1 MSLKVVVDTNVFI
14 SSFWGGKPR
23 DIIDL
28 WSRGNIVLCIS
39 DEILREYLEVM
50 TRLNLSQDRI
60 EQFILLFGEK
70 HFIEDTNPI
79 QHFTIIKDDPDDNKF
94 IDCAVAGDAD
104 YVISG
109 DKHLLTLK
117 SFKDFTILT
126 PAEFLIIYDRC
137 RAE

>member
-50 TRLNLSQDRI
+50 TRLNLS
-60 EQFILLFGEK
+60 FTTG
-70 HFIEDTNPI
+70 HF
-79 QHFTIIKDDPDDNKF
+79 F
-94 IDCAVAGDAD
+94 
-104 YVISG
+104 
-109 DKHLLTLK
+109 
-117 SFKDFTILT
+117 
-126 PAEFLIIYDRC
+126 
-137 RAE
+137 